1 VKVANLVVGPGA
13 HLFDKKEHYA
23 LEREDDQEDDNDF
36 GQLVLQKQDDVSVPV
51 MLDDL
56 KDALILRGDYQ
67 KEHDCGVSLSRKN
80 AVNRMRQVFVRCN
93 SGKCWGR
100 RRAGW
105 EDAMRVLRL
114 AMIGVVL
121 SSLASGRVSGGQL
134 QQQTQQGRFPG
145 QARQSNDLDP
155 NTDPHRL
162 ELQEEARSTE
172 RQKRLVADTD
182 KLLAL
187 ATDLK
192 EQVDKTNKNILSI
205 DVIKKADEIEKLAHS
220 VKERMKG

>member
-1 VKVANLVVGPGA
+1 
-13 HLFDKKEHYA
+13 
-23 LEREDDQEDDNDF
+23 
-36 GQLVLQKQDDVSVPV
+36 
-51 MLDDL
+51 
-56 KDALILRGDYQ
+56 
-67 KEHDCGVSLSRKN
+67 
-80 AVNRMRQVFVRCN
+80 
-93 SGKCWGR
+93 
-100 RRAGW
+100 
-105 EDAMRVLRL
+105 MRVLRL